1 MGIVESIRR
10 RSSSFKD
17 TSSIRPIR
25 SRTTTTTS
33 TGYSSRYSSAPTS
46 RFPSPISRTRSD
58 ELSSIIS
65 RSVQY
70 PNTTSTPSTGEPNS
84 SQSMDLGLARIKS
97 NFSSLSIKLKS
108 HKRLDLNF
116 NQDQDQKKKCGPE
129 GFRSFVQ
136 NAKDRNPNYRK
147 EKLQIMK
154 PVSSKDG
161 FGSLMNRKR
170 NDWVDE

>member
-1 MGIVESIRR
+1 MGVFDSIRR
-10 RSSSFKD
+10 GSSSFKD
-17 TSSIRPIR
+17 TSFIRPTR

-46 RFPSPISRTRSD
+46 RCPSPISRTRSD

-70 PNTTSTPSTGEPNS
+70 PIPTSTASPGEPKS
-84 SQSMDLGLARIKS
+84 SQSMDLSLARIRS
-97 NFSSLSIKLKS
+97 NFSSLSTKLKS
-108 HKRLDLNF
+108 HKQLDLNL
-116 NQDQDQKKKCGPE
+116 NQDQKKKGGPE

-136 NAKDRNPNYRK
+136 NAKNQNPNYRK

-161 FGSLMNRKR
+161 FGWLMDRKR

>member
-10 RSSSFKD
+10 RSSSFKG
-17 TSSIRPIR
+17 P
-25 SRTTTTTS
+25 
-33 TGYSSRYSSAPTS
+33 GLLP
-46 RFPSPISRTRSD
+46 PHQQVTRQGI
-58 ELSSIIS
+58 LLLLL
-65 RSVQY
+65 QY
-70 PNTTSTPSTGEPNS
+70 PNTTSTPSTGEPNC

-108 HKRLDLNF
+108 HKRLDLNL

-136 NAKDRNPNYRK
+136 NAKDQNPNYRK
-147 EKLQIMK
+147 EKLKIMK

-161 FGSLMNRKR
+161 FGWLMNRKR

>member
-1 MGIVESIRR
+1 MGIFDSIRR

-17 TSSIRPIR
+17 TSSIRPTR
-25 SRTTTTTS
+25 SRTTNTTS
-33 TGYSSRYSSAPTS
+33 TGYSTRYSSAPTS
-46 RFPSPISRTRSD
+46 RCPSPISRTRSD

-70 PNTTSTPSTGEPNS
+70 PNPTSTPSPGESNS
-84 SQSMDLGLARIKS
+84 SQSIDLGLARIKF

-108 HKRLDLNF
+108 HKQLDLNL
-116 NQDQDQKKKCGPE
+116 NQDEKKKGGPE

-136 NAKDRNPNYRK
+136 NAKNQNPDYRK
-147 EKLQIMK
+147 EKLKIMK

-161 FGSLMNRKR
+161 FGWLMDRKR
-170 NDWVDE
+170 NDRVDE